1 MKIITEQFAF
11 DLYDQDNSGVIDVA
25 EAQYMLKDIYG
36 EEFER
41 SPRAKK
47 VHQKLSELEIS
58 ELKLPAFRE
67 FAGKHKAMLY
77 PAFALQLS
85 LRKYIVGK
93 SFWKKQTA
101 ARTKICRG
109 KYMTM
114 EEIIGED
121 LFRQQ
126 QE

>member
-1 MKIITEQFAF
+1 MFITEQFAF
-11 DLYDQDNSGVIDVA
+11 NLYDQDKSGIIDVS

-47 VHQKLSELEIS
+47 VYQKLAELEIS
-58 ELKLPAFRE
+58 ELKLQAFRE
-67 FAGKHKAMLY
+67 FTAKHKAMLY

-85 LRKYIVGK
+85 MKKYIVGE

-101 ARTKICRG
+101 VRTKICRG
-109 KYMTM
+109 EYLTM
-114 EEIIGED
+114 EEIIGEE
-121 LFRQQ
+121 LYQQ
-126 QE
+126 QRE